1 MESRFTLPSGYPQ
14 RILLAVAGLSP
25 QVITETVFCL
35 AVHRQPAFI
44 STQIR
49 LITSREGAE
58 RARLSLL
65 SKDPGWFARLRYEHH
80 LPPIR
85 FDESCICV
93 VRDQSGN
100 PIEDFRSEAHN
111 RTAADEITALVRE
124 LTADMDCALHA
135 SIAGGRKSLGF
146 YLGYTLSLLD
156 VLKGYSTGG
165 QRSVF
170 ECFLSE
176 GERSSLL
183 GEVAA
188 VLDGEDRFFLVRLDP
203 RSRVITLGI
212 AVAPEDP
219 PFFYVS

>member
-1 MESRFTLPSGYPQ
+1 
-14 RILLAVAGLSP
+14 
-25 QVITETVFCL
+25 
-35 AVHRQPAFI
+35 
-44 STQIR
+44 
-49 LITSREGAE
+49 
-58 RARLSLL
+58 
-65 SKDPGWFARLRYEHH
+65 
-80 LPPIR
+80 
-85 FDESCICV
+85 
-93 VRDQSGN
+93 
-100 PIEDFRSEAHN
+100 
-111 RTAADEITALVRE
+111 
-124 LTADMDCALHA
+124 MDCALHA